1 MKLSPG
7 PYAAMDPTRRNRL
20 VARSLAAVTG
30 MSAVMIAVAK
40 PMRAGGHDIVP
51 FEIAGD
57 AATVD
62 RIIEDWGPEGVRAA
76 RIQTSLDMVYPALY
90 AVSTAAGC
98 ATVAAAARRNGHEGM
113 AKVGDALGWGSF
125 AAAGFDLV
133 ENVSMLAEL
142 SGKRGPL
149 PRLARRCALT
159 KFSLILPA
167 VLYALGGLGVLG
179 LARRRDRAPVRG

>member
-1 MKLSPG
+1 MKIPAG
-7 PYAAMDPTRRNRL
+7 PYAAMDPARRNRL
-20 VARSLAAVTG
+20 TARTVAAVVG
-30 MSAVMIAVAK
+30 MSGVMIAVAK
-40 PMRAGGHDIVP
+40 PMRERGHDIVP

-62 RIIEDWGPEGVRAA
+62 RIIADWGPEGVRAA
-76 RIQTSLDMVYPALY
+76 RIQTSLDMVYPSLY

-98 ATVAAAARRNGHEGM
+98 ATVAAAARRNGHDGL

-142 SGKRGPL
+142 SGTRGPL

-167 VLYALGGLGVLG
+167 VVYALGGLGLLG
-179 LARRRDRAPVRG
+179 VARRRARA